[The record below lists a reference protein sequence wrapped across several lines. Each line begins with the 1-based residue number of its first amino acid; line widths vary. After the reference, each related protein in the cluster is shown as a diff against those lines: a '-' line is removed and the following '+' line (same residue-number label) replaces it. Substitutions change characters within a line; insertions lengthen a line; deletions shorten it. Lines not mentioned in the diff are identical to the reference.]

1 MSSTLWLKHP
11 LKECPLNSLLR
22 SHGDTHRE
30 VVKSVKLLA
39 LYTCVIKTFKC
50 RSLYIVKWIPFVDG
64 RKSAFD
70 LSNIQKIILG
80 GTYLPWGVHDEDYCS
95 RLNHWL
101 TKVLWNRFYN
111 AFSIATKSLELGL
124 YLSGNETRIGQH
136 FTFSDQLHIFK
147 DEKKEI
153 WPGNSFCYNLISG
166 SQLCNSIL
174 NELPCLLLPSCFHE
188 SDTIYSHTTLIR
200 EKRSTKLPERIVA
213 LKMQDFSTIWSGFET
228 QNISWFILY

>member
-11 LKECPLNSLLR
+11 LKGCPLNSLLR
-22 SHGDTHRE
+22 SHADTHWE

-50 RSLYIVKWIPFVDG
+50 RSLYIVKWIPFVHG

-70 LSNIQKIILG
+70 LSNIQKIIIG
-80 GTYLPWGVHDEDYCS
+80 GKYLPWGVHDEDYCS

-101 TKVLWNRFYN
+101 TKVIWNRFYN
-111 AFSIATKSLELGL
+111 AFSIATKTLELGL

-153 WPGNSFCYNLISG
+153 WPGNSFALISYNIRL
-166 SQLCNSIL
+166 STLQQYSKRASLSPL
-174 NELPCLLLPSCFHE
+174 
-188 SDTIYSHTTLIR
+188 TIVFSW
-200 EKRSTKLPERIVA
+200 KRYHL
-213 LKMQDFSTIWSGFET
+213 
-228 QNISWFILY
+228 

>member
-70 LSNIQKIILG
+70 FSNIQKIVIG
-80 GTYLPWGVHDEDYCS
+80 GTYLHWGVHDEYYCS

-111 AFSIATKSLELGL
+111 AFSIATKTLELGL

-153 WPGNSFCYNLISG
+153 WPGNSFAIISYNIRLSTLQQY
-166 SQLCNSIL
+166 SKRASLSPL
-174 NELPCLLLPSCFHE
+174 
-188 SDTIYSHTTLIR
+188 TIVFSW
-200 EKRSTKLPERIVA
+200 KRYHL
-213 LKMQDFSTIWSGFET
+213 
-228 QNISWFILY
+228 